1 MDPTLYNQLS
11 TRDRQILRDRGY
23 LLFLGRDEHEPFAPM
38 FLAGMAPPHPADTN
52 PSEPRD
58 TLYPGFRQR
67 QRLQKLERLEDMDRD
82 TTLQAF
88 QDSDVQR
95 QLGSGMEQQGIN
107 AYF

>member
-1 MDPTLYNQLS
+1 MYA
-11 TRDRQILRDRGY
+11 
-23 LLFLGRDEHEPFAPM
+23 EAMAM
-38 FLAGMAPPHPADTN
+38 FAPPHPADTN